1 LFTIFFP
8 GFHAMS
14 IALTCRTAVVC
25 LALVA
30 AWPAAFASESC
41 PWSAGYVSGAA
52 KPVEP
57 PSVRKL
63 PASANIRQIVAQ
75 IGPAARDVGFG
86 VYVLEWDMADGQVL
100 SVSAE
105 SACSVPLARKIKPR
119 RPAQ

>member
-1 LFTIFFP
+1 
-8 GFHAMS
+8 MS
-14 IALTCRTAVVC
+14 FALTCRLGAVC
-25 LALVA
+25 LALLA
-30 AWPAAFASESC
+30 AWSAAFASESC
-41 PWSAGYVSGAA
+41 PWSPGYVSGAA
-52 KPVEP
+52 KPVESQ
-57 PSVRKL
+57 SVRKV

-86 VYVLEWDMADGQVL
+86 VYVLEWDLADGQVL

>member
-1 LFTIFFP
+1 LFIIFS

-14 IALTCRTAVVC
+14 IALTCRTAAVC

-30 AWPAAFASESC
+30 VRPAAHASEAC
-41 PWSAGYVSGAA
+41 PWSPGNVSGAA
-52 KPVEP
+52 KPVELQ
-57 PSVRKL
+57 SVRKL

-75 IGPAARDVGFG
+75 IGPAARETGFG
-86 VYVLEWDMADGQVL
+86 VYVLEWDMADGQVF